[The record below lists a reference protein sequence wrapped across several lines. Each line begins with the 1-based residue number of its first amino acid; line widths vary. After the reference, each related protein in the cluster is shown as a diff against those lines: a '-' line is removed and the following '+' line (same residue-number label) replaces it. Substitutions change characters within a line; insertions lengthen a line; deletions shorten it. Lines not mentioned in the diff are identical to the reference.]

1 MKKIIIIVIL
11 LIFNFCVVCAKIS
24 NTELDKVELKLT
36 KDELGIVTFNLKN
49 STSLLFKYHDKYYL
63 YIYDFDDSKN
73 IKNSEE
79 VFTSYVDYIFMNNN
93 YNYHDSR
100 AKIVKNEV
108 VDDLIFTDDKIMFKD
123 STICINQ
130 STNCD
135 YVFINREDVLISKDN
150 KAVFYSNELN
160 EKYVDYLKSFWI
172 DTYLLSDESYTV
184 VTIGDDYSVE
194 SLVK

>member
-36 KDELGIVTFNLKN
+36 KDELAIVTFNLKN
-49 STSLLFKYHDKYYL
+49 STSLLLKYNDKYYL

-100 AKIVKNEV
+100 AKIVANEV
-108 VDDLIFTDDKIMFKD
+108 VDDLIFTDDRIMFKD

-135 YVFINREDVLISKDN
+135 YVFINREDVLINKNN

>member
-24 NTELDKVELKLT
+24 NSELDNVELKIA
-36 KDELGIVTFNLKN
+36 KGELGIVTFNLKN
-49 STSLLFKYHDKYYL
+49 STSLLLKYNDKYYL
-63 YIYDFDDSKN
+63 YIYDFDDNKN

-79 VFTSYVDYIFMNNN
+79 VFTRYVDYIFMNNN

-100 AKIVKNEV
+100 ARVAQNEI
-108 VDDLIFTDDKIMFKD
+108 VDDLIFTKDRIMFKD
-123 STICINQ
+123 ATICINQ

-184 VTIGDDYSVE
+184 VTIGTDYSVE